1 MYRNGRKSERMIA
14 GEERSRETNQQAPLR
29 RIVGFVVAPKP
40 ANAPLARDG
49 WLESLDCGHTGDWHS
64 EQSEVFIGRRRRCR
78 VCVGLTA

>member
-29 RIVGFVVAPKP
+29 RIVGFVVAPKT
-40 ANAPLARDG
+40 APRAPEG